1 VAYRKEGDTRA
12 RDRLVALY
20 LPLVETLARR
30 FRGSRAEHD
39 DLVQAGSIGLLNA
52 IERYD
57 PERGDEFAAYA
68 VPTVSGEMKRHIRD
82 RGATVRL
89 PRALQEAAQRLPS
102 AREGLTRRL
111 GRDPS
116 DAELAAELE
125 ITPVELAGLQA
136 ALREAPAGEA
146 EAPARHEPDAAD
158 ERLVLAGAFE
168 TLDDQ
173 EREIVFLRFVE
184 DLDRK
189 EVARRLGISESQLGR
204 RSRAALSKLRS
215 ELEDDGLRRA
225 AVNAESKPAATPP
238 AAPERGRK
246 AGGHSGRLLLR
257 MPRPLHDDLAEAA
270 EREGVSLNRFIT
282 ATLTAAIDR
291 RQGRAGDAAG
301 TTGDPMLEAREVP
314 RWLPAAIVANIVVV
328 VIAALVALVL
338 LVIALQNGW

>member
-1 VAYRKEGDTRA
+1 M
-12 RDRLVALY
+12 ALY

-30 FRGSRAEHD
+30 FRGSQAEHD

-82 RGATVRL
+82 RGHRPASAGPPGGRPT
-89 PRALQEAAQRLPS
+89 AAVG
-102 AREGLTRRL
+102 AEGLTRRL

-116 DAELAAELE
+116 DAELAAELA
-125 ITPVELAGLQA
+125 ITQVELAGLQA
-136 ALREAPAGEA
+136 HCAARAGEA
-146 EAPARHEPDAAD
+146 EAPAPARHEPDAAD

-204 RSRAALSKLRS
+204 RRPRASLRS

-225 AVNAESKPAATPP
+225 AANAESKPAATPAPPERAGRP
-238 AAPERGRK
+238 AAT
-246 AGGHSGRLLLR
+246 AASSW

-270 EREGVSLNRFIT
+270 EREGMSLNRFIT
-282 ATLTAAIDR
+282 ALTAVIDR
-291 RQGRAGDAAG
+291 RQDRATDGAD
-301 TTGDPMLEAREVP
+301 TTGDPMLEGA
-314 RWLPAAIVANIVVV
+314 
-328 VIAALVALVL
+328 
-338 LVIALQNGW
+338 

>member
-1 VAYRKEGDTRA
+1 MSAIPQQDACWWRTEEGDTRA

-30 FRGSRAEHD
+30 FRGSQAEHD

-82 RGATVRL
+82 RGPPSGFRGPSRRPPSNGCRRRGRGSPAGWDGTRAMPSWRPSSRS
-89 PRALQEAAQRLPS
+89 PRSSWPEPGGAARS
-102 AREGLTRRL
+102 ARRGSRGAGGAPRTRR
-111 GRDPS
+111 RRR
-116 DAELAAELE
+116 A
-125 ITPVELAGLQA
+125 
-136 ALREAPAGEA
+136 
-146 EAPARHEPDAAD
+146 
-158 ERLVLAGAFE
+158 LVLAGAFE

-204 RSRAALSKLRS
+204 RSLRPSRLRS

-225 AVNAESKPAATPP
+225 AANAESKPAATP
-238 AAPERGRK
+238 APRAQASRK
-246 AGGHSGRLLLR
+246 AGGHGGHLLLR

-270 EREGVSLNRFIT
+270 G
-282 ATLTAAIDR
+282 AK
-291 RQGRAGDAAG
+291 G
-301 TTGDPMLEAREVP
+301 
-314 RWLPAAIVANIVVV
+314 
-328 VIAALVALVL
+328 
-338 LVIALQNGW
+338 